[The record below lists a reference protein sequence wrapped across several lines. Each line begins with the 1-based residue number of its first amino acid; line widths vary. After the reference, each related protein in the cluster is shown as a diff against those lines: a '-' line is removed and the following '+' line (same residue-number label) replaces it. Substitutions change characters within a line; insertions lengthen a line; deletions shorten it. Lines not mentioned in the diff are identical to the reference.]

1 MAHPVQATIAPAFDL
16 LYFTFILY
24 LFNFVFYLFTLSFM
38 YLKKLA
44 LTNFKNYELDE
55 LEFSPKINCFTGN
68 NGVGKTNILD
78 AIHYLSL
85 TKSFFN
91 NIDSISIRHGEDF
104 FIIQGTFVRDEEED
118 QIYCAFQRQKQKL
131 LKINGKEYQK
141 LSDHVGRYPV
151 VMISPAD
158 SALITEGSE
167 DRRKFLNKII
177 SQYNGVYLDSVLR
190 YSKALQQRN
199 KLLKDFRSSGNFD
212 SDALSIWDN
221 QLVKHGEY
229 VFREREI
236 LVNELIPVF
245 QEYYSL
251 ISSGKEKVKLHYRS
265 HLAEGDFQKTLK
277 NSLNKDRFLE
287 YTTVGIHK
295 DDLLLEMDDYS
306 VKSLGSQGQQKSY
319 LVALKLAKFD
329 YIKRKAGFSPI
340 LLLDDIF
347 DKFDAE
353 RVEQIIR
360 LVGNHRFGQIFIT
373 DTHQNRLQEILS
385 SHKTDYKLF
394 RIGDNLVEEVS
405 QNGKK

>member
-1 MAHPVQATIAPAFDL
+1 
-16 LYFTFILY
+16 
-24 LFNFVFYLFTLSFM
+24 M

-44 LTNFKNYELDE
+44 LTNFKNYELNE
-55 LEFSPKINCFTGN
+55 LEFSPKINCFVGN

-91 NIDSISIRHGEDF
+91 SIDSISIKHGEDY
-104 FIIQGTFVRDEEED
+104 FIIRGTFVRDDEED
-118 QIYCAFQRQKQKL
+118 QIYCAFQKQKQKL
-131 LKINGKEYQK
+131 LKRNGKEYKK
-141 LSDHVGRYPV
+141 LSDHVGKYPV

-167 DRRKFLNKII
+167 DRRKFMNKII
-177 SQYNGVYLDSVLR
+177 SQYSAEYLDSVLK

-199 KLLKDFRSSGNFD
+199 KFLKDINTSGNFD
-212 SDALSIWDN
+212 PDVLAIWDA
-221 QLVKHGEY
+221 QLVKYGSY
-229 VFREREI
+229 VYNEREVLI
-236 LVNELIPVF
+236 NELIPVF

-251 ISSGKEKVKLHYRS
+251 ISSGKESVKLKYRS
-265 HLAEGDFQKTLK
+265 HLSEGNFTETLQ
-277 NSLNKDRFLE
+277 NSFNKDRYLE
-287 YTTVGIHK
+287 YTTIGIHK
-295 DDLLLEMDDYS
+295 DDLLLEMDDFL

-347 DKFDAE
+347 DKFDSE

-373 DTHQNRLQEILS
+373 DTHQNRLKDILS

-394 RIGDNLVEEVS
+394 RIADNGIEEVT
-405 QNGKK
+405 QNGNPIR

>member
-1 MAHPVQATIAPAFDL
+1 
-16 LYFTFILY
+16 
-24 LFNFVFYLFTLSFM
+24 M
-38 YLKKLA
+38 YLKKLS
-44 LTNFKNYELDE
+44 LTFFKNYEQSE
-55 LEFSPKINCFTGN
+55 LEFSPKINCFVGD

-91 NIDSISIRHGEDF
+91 NIDSVNIKHNEDY
-104 FIIQGTFVRDEEED
+104 FIIQGSFMRDNEENN
-118 QIYCAFQRQKQKL
+118 IFCSFHKQKV
-131 LKINGKEYQK
+131 LKRNGKEYQK

-158 SALITEGSE
+158 SALIIDGSE
-167 DRRKFLNKII
+167 IRRKFLNKII
-177 SQYNGVYLDSVLR
+177 SQYDAGYLDSILK
-190 YSKALQQRN
+190 YNKALQQRN
-199 KLLKDFRSSGNFD
+199 KLLKDFKSSGTFD
-212 SDALSIWDN
+212 NDMLSIWN
-221 QLVKHGEY
+221 SQLIKYGTY
-229 VFREREI
+229 IFKERDV

-245 QEYYSL
+245 NEYYTF
-251 ISSGKEKVKLHYRS
+251 ISNEKELVKLNYRS
-265 HLAEGDFQKTLK
+265 HLMEGDYAEML
-277 NSLNKDRFLE
+277 NSSVEKDRILE

-295 DDLLLEMDDYS
+295 DDLILGMNNYS

-347 DKFDAE
+347 DKFDAT

-373 DTHQNRLQEILS
+373 DTHKSRLQDILTTADS
-385 SHKTDYKLF
+385 DYKMF
-394 RIGDNLVEEVS
+394 RIGDKGIEEETGNPVS
-405 QNGKK
+405 KE

>member
-1 MAHPVQATIAPAFDL
+1 
-16 LYFTFILY
+16 
-24 LFNFVFYLFTLSFM
+24 M
-38 YLKKLA
+38 YLKNLA
-44 LTNFKNYELDE
+44 LTNFKNYELNE
-55 LEFSPKINCFTGN
+55 LEFSPKINCFVGN

-91 NIDSISIRHGEDF
+91 SIDSISIRHGEDY
-104 FIIQGTFVRDEEED
+104 FIIQGTFVRDNEED
-118 QIYCAFQRQKQKL
+118 QIYCAFQKQKQKL
-131 LKINGKEYQK
+131 LKRNGKEYQK

-167 DRRKFLNKII
+167 DRRKFMNKII
-177 SQYNGVYLDSVLR
+177 SQYSAEYLDSVLK

-199 KLLKDFRSSGNFD
+199 KLLKDIASSGKIDND
-212 SDALSIWDN
+212 ILSIWDA
-221 QLVKHGEY
+221 QLVRYGNY
-229 VFREREI
+229 VYGEREI

-251 ISSGKEKVKLHYRS
+251 ISSGKESVRLKYRS
-265 HLAEGDFQKTLK
+265 HLSEGSFTDALVS
-277 NSLNKDRFLE
+277 SLTKDRYLE

-295 DDLLLEMDDYS
+295 DDLLLEMDDFP

-360 LVGNHRFGQIFIT
+360 LVGNQRFGQIFIT
-373 DTHQNRLQEILS
+373 DTHQSRLQDILS
-385 SHKTDYKLF
+385 SHKTDYRLF
-394 RIGDNLVEEVS
+394 RIADNGIEEVT
-405 QNGKK
+405 QNGKKVK

>member
-1 MAHPVQATIAPAFDL
+1 
-16 LYFTFILY
+16 
-24 LFNFVFYLFTLSFM
+24 M

-44 LTNFKNYELDE
+44 LTNFKNYELNE
-55 LEFSPKINCFTGN
+55 LEFSPKINCFVGN

-91 NIDSISIRHGEDF
+91 NIDSVSVRHGEDY
-104 FIIQGTFVRDEEED
+104 FIIQGTFVKDGEED
-118 QIYCAFQRQKQKL
+118 QIYCAFQKQKQKL
-131 LKINGKEYQK
+131 LKRNGKEYQK

-158 SALITEGSE
+158 SALISEGSE
-167 DRRKFLNKII
+167 DRRRFLNKII
-177 SQYNGVYLDSVLR
+177 SQYNAVYLDSVLR

-199 KLLKDFRSSGNFD
+199 KLLKDFRSSGRFD
-212 SDALSIWDN
+212 SDALSIWDS
-221 QLVKHGEY
+221 QLVKYGNI
-229 VFREREI
+229 VFNERDL
-236 LVNELIPVF
+236 LVDELIPVF

-251 ISSGKEKVKLHYRS
+251 IASGKEQVKLKYRS
-265 HLAEGDFQKTLK
+265 HLAEGNFIEALQ
-277 NSLNKDRFLE
+277 NSVNKDRILE
-287 YTTVGIHK
+287 YTTIGIHK
-295 DDLLLEMDDYS
+295 DDLLLEMNDFS

-329 YIKRKAGFSPI
+329 YIKRKAGIPPV

-347 DKFDAE
+347 DKFDAD

-360 LVGNHRFGQIFIT
+360 LVGNNRFGQIFIT
-373 DTHQNRLQEILS
+373 DTHQSRLQDILT

-394 RIGDNLVEEVS
+394 KIADNGVEEVS
-405 QNGKK
+405 GS

>member
-1 MAHPVQATIAPAFDL
+1 
-16 LYFTFILY
+16 
-24 LFNFVFYLFTLSFM
+24 M

-44 LTNFKNYELDE
+44 LTNFKNYELNE
-55 LEFSPKINCFTGN
+55 LEFSPKINCFVGN

-91 NIDSISIRHGEDF
+91 SIDSISIKHGEDY
-104 FIIQGTFVRDEEED
+104 FIIRGTFVRDDEED
-118 QIYCAFQRQKQKL
+118 QIYCAFQKQKQKL
-131 LKINGKEYQK
+131 LKRNGKEYKK
-141 LSDHVGRYPV
+141 LSDHVGKYPV

-167 DRRKFLNKII
+167 DRRKFMNKII
-177 SQYNGVYLDSVLR
+177 SQYSAEYLDSVLK

-199 KLLKDFRSSGNFD
+199 KFLKDINTSGNFD
-212 SDALSIWDN
+212 PDVLAIWDA
-221 QLVKHGEY
+221 QLVKYGSY
-229 VFREREI
+229 VYNEREI
-236 LVNELIPVF
+236 LINELIPVF

-251 ISSGKEKVKLHYRS
+251 ISSGKESVKLKYRS
-265 HLAEGDFQKTLK
+265 HLSEGNFTETLQ
-277 NSLNKDRFLE
+277 NSFNKDRYLE
-287 YTTVGIHK
+287 YTTIGIHK
-295 DDLLLEMDDYS
+295 DDLLLEMDDFL

-347 DKFDAE
+347 DKFDSE

-373 DTHQNRLQEILS
+373 DTHQNRLKDILS

-394 RIGDNLVEEVS
+394 RISDNGIEEVT
-405 QNGKK
+405 QNGNPIR

>member
-1 MAHPVQATIAPAFDL
+1 
-16 LYFTFILY
+16 
-24 LFNFVFYLFTLSFM
+24 M

-44 LTNFKNYELDE
+44 LTNFKNYELNE
-55 LEFSPKINCFTGN
+55 LEFSPKINCFVGN

-91 NIDSISIRHGEDF
+91 SIDSISIKHGEDY
-104 FIIQGTFVRDEEED
+104 FIIRGTFVRDDEED
-118 QIYCAFQRQKQKL
+118 QIYCAFQKQKQKL
-131 LKINGKEYQK
+131 LKRNGKEYKK
-141 LSDHVGRYPV
+141 LSDHVGKYPV

-167 DRRKFLNKII
+167 DRRKFMNKII
-177 SQYNGVYLDSVLR
+177 SQYSAEYLDSVLK

-199 KLLKDFRSSGNFD
+199 KFLKDINTSGNFD
-212 SDALSIWDN
+212 PDVLAIWDA
-221 QLVKHGEY
+221 QLVKYGSY
-229 VFREREI
+229 VYNEREVLI
-236 LVNELIPVF
+236 NELIPVF

-251 ISSGKEKVKLHYRS
+251 ISSGKESVKLKYRS
-265 HLAEGDFQKTLK
+265 HLSEGNFAETLQ
-277 NSLNKDRFLE
+277 NSFNKDRYLE
-287 YTTVGIHK
+287 YTTIGIHK
-295 DDLLLEMDDYS
+295 DDLLLEMDDFL

-373 DTHQNRLQEILS
+373 DTHQNRLKDILS

-394 RIGDNLVEEVS
+394 RISDNGIEEVT
-405 QNGKK
+405 QNGNPIR

>member
-1 MAHPVQATIAPAFDL
+1 
-16 LYFTFILY
+16 
-24 LFNFVFYLFTLSFM
+24 M
-38 YLKKLA
+38 YLKKLS
-44 LTNFKNYELDE
+44 LTFFKNYGQAELT
-55 LEFSPKINCFTGN
+55 FSPKINCFVGY

-91 NIDSISIRHGEDF
+91 NIDSINIKHGEDY
-104 FIIQGTFVRDEEED
+104 FIVQGSFMRDEEESN
-118 QIYCAFQRQKQKL
+118 IFCSFHKQKQKV
-131 LKINGKEYQK
+131 LKRNGKEYQK
-141 LSDHVGRYPV
+141 LNDHVGRYPV

-167 DRRKFLNKII
+167 VRRKFLNKII
-177 SQYNGVYLDSVLR
+177 SQYDASYLDSVLK
-190 YSKALQQRN
+190 YNKVLQQRN
-199 KLLKDFRSSGNFD
+199 KLLKDFKASGNFD
-212 SDALSIWDN
+212 DEMISIWDS
-221 QLVKHGEY
+221 QLIKYGNY
-229 VFREREI
+229 IFSERDI

-245 QEYYSL
+245 NEYYSF
-251 ISSGKEKVKLHYRS
+251 ISSRKETVKLEYRS
-265 HLAEGDFQKTLK
+265 QLKDGEFGQMLK
-277 NSLNKDRFLE
+277 NSADKDRILE

-295 DDLLLEMDDYS
+295 DDLILELDDYS

-347 DKFDAE
+347 DKFDAA

-373 DTHQNRLQEILS
+373 DTHKSRLQDILTAVD
-385 SHKTDYKLF
+385 TDYKMF
-394 RIGDNLVEEVS
+394 RIGDNGIEEET
-405 QNGKK
+405 GKT

>member
-1 MAHPVQATIAPAFDL
+1 
-16 LYFTFILY
+16 
-24 LFNFVFYLFTLSFM
+24 M

-44 LTNFKNYELDE
+44 LTNFKNYELNE
-55 LEFSPKINCFTGN
+55 LEFSPKINCLVGN

-91 NIDSISIRHGEDF
+91 SIDSISIKHGEDY
-104 FIIQGTFVRDEEED
+104 FIIQGTFVRGDEED
-118 QIYCAFQRQKQKL
+118 QIYCAFQKQKQKL
-131 LKINGKEYQK
+131 LKRNGKEYKK

-167 DRRKFLNKII
+167 DRRKFMNKII
-177 SQYNGVYLDSVLR
+177 SQYSAEYLDSVLK

-199 KLLKDFRSSGNFD
+199 KFLKDINTSGNFD
-212 SDALSIWDN
+212 PDVLAIWDA
-221 QLVKHGEY
+221 QLIKYGSY
-229 VFREREI
+229 VYSEREI
-236 LVNELIPVF
+236 LINELIPVF

-251 ISSGKEKVKLHYRS
+251 ISSGKESVKLKYRS
-265 HLAEGDFQKTLK
+265 HLSEGNFTETLQ
-277 NSLNKDRFLE
+277 NSFNKDRYLE
-287 YTTVGIHK
+287 YTTIGIHK
-295 DDLLLEMDDYS
+295 DDLLLEMNDFH

-373 DTHQNRLQEILS
+373 DTHQNRLKDILS

-394 RIGDNLVEEVS
+394 RIADNGIEEVT
-405 QNGKK
+405 QNGNPIR